1 MPIGFLGCGPSGV
14 GKTTNFKEMLH
25 QAGITKKIQLF
36 DPDLRSETEHA
47 DRSVGALKAVQD
59 AIEAGE
65 NFGYTATCAG
75 LKIIKDLIQR
85 MKAKKYRIVIAI
97 VYTDLPTALE
107 RIRSRSQQVPGS
119 VVEDLHAY
127 FKKQAEKYMKM
138 DVELYL
144 YNNEQEFSLLLSKK
158 HKKIICRSGNTD
170 FYFDISKYCS

>member
-14 GKTTNFKEMLH
+14 GKTSHFKEMLH
-25 QAGITKKIQLF
+25 QAGIKNVQLF
-36 DPDLRSETEHA
+36 DPDVRSEPDHA
-47 DRSVGALKAVQD
+47 DRSAGALKDVQD

-65 NFGYTATCAG
+65 SFGYTATCAAVR
-75 LKIIKDLIQR
+75 IIKDLIKR

-97 VYTDLPTALE
+97 VYTDLPTALK
-107 RIRSRSQQVPGS
+107 RIDGRSQKVPGS

-138 DVELYL
+138 DVDLYL
-144 YNNEQEFSLLLSKK
+144 YNNQQEFSLLLSRKN
-158 HKKIICRSGNTD
+158 KKIVCRSGDTD